1 MKRAIKLFLLLVVH
15 VFTFSGQLT
24 AQGNL
29 QTVRGTVLDVDS
41 EQPLIGATV
50 VIVDSDPQ
58 LGASTDLDGRFSIPM
73 VPTGRL
79 DLQIRM
85 LGYEEQRIP
94 NLLLNS
100 AKELVLSIRLVE
112 SLTQLNE
119 FAVRPEEQFGENRN
133 DMATLSARQ
142 ISVEETS
149 RVAGGINDPARMVS
163 SFAGVAGDA
172 TGNNDIIAR
181 GNSSK
186 GVLWRLEGIEIPN
199 PNHFSDEGSTG
210 GPINVLNSD
219 MLDNSDFYT
228 GAFAPEYGNALSAI
242 FDMRL
247 RDGNDTEQEYTFK
260 LGVLGTDLTAEGPLP
275 GKNGG
280 SYLAN
285 FRYSTLALLDGAG
298 IVDYGG
304 VPKYTDASFKLKLP
318 TAKAGTFSL
327 FGLGGISHIIDQD
340 QGVVGD
346 TLFSRADFG
355 SRMGVIGLTNTRTL
369 SDNSY
374 VYSTVSLSGNSSS
387 TEYDESDSTGTSP
400 LERKHTDDLG
410 KWTVRASTVVNNRL
424 SASHKLRTGVI
435 ISSEMFRMGSAS
447 FDDDLQRTVTDL
459 EAKGS
464 STTLQAFTSWK
475 WRMNEK
481 LTMTSGLH
489 VLHYTLNNAT
499 SLEPRLGVKYQFH
512 PGKAVSVAGGLHSRT
527 EAIMTYTMQIP
538 NADGQLIRPNENLG
552 LSKAAH
558 AVLGYEHMFAEDI
571 QLKVEAYYQHH
582 FNVPVENDVNSSY
595 SLTNYTGWFTTKPL
609 VNKGVGRN
617 YGLEVS
623 VEKFFTRGYHFM
635 TTASLSDTRYKA
647 LDGVWRNSRFN
658 MGIVANALAGKEWK
672 LGPVGK
678 DRVVTTGFRYSILGG
693 QYGTP
698 IDLQASIIEGEEVA
712 GGPVWSKK
720 GDPIHKLDL
729 VVSYRVGRPRV
740 SHEFKVDVQNVLNGK
755 TNVTQ
760 YFNGQDGRIEGNS
773 QLAILPVVQYMLRF

>member
-1 MKRAIKLFLLLVVH
+1 MKA
-15 VFTFSGQLT
+15 S
-24 AQGNL
+24 AQGNT
-29 QTVRGTVLDVDS
+29 QTVRGKVLDIDS
-41 EQPLIGATV
+41 RQPLIGATIT
-50 VIVDSDPQ
+50 IVGSEPL
-58 LGASTDLDGRFSIPM
+58 LGVSTDIDGQFAIPQ
-73 VPTGRL
+73 VPTGRIEL
-79 DLQIRM
+79 LIRM
-85 LGYEEQRIP
+85 LEYDEQRMP
-94 NLLLNS
+94 DLLVNS
-100 AKELVLSIRLVE
+100 AKELVLTIRMEE
-112 SLTQLNE
+112 SLTQLKE
-119 FAVRPEEQFGENRN
+119 FAVHGEGNKGEVRN
-133 DMATLSARQ
+133 DMATLSARR

-260 LGVLGTDLTAEGPLP
+260 LGVLGTDLTAEGPIP
-275 GKNGG
+275 GTKGG

-304 VPKYTDASFKLKLP
+304 VPKYSDASFKLKLP

-327 FGLGGISHIIDQD
+327 FGLGGKSHIIDQD
-340 QGVVGD
+340 QGEGGD
-346 TLFSRADFG
+346 TLFSRADYG

-369 SDNSY
+369 SDNSF
-374 VYSTVSLSGNSSS
+374 VYTTVSLSGNGSS
-387 TEYDESDSTGTSP
+387 TEYDESDFTGISP
-400 LERKHTDDLG
+400 LERKHTSDLG

-435 ISSEMFRMGSAS
+435 LSSEMFRMGSAS
-447 FDDDLQRTVTDL
+447 FDDDLQRNVTEL
-459 EAKGS
+459 EGQGA

-481 LTMTSGLH
+481 LTMTSGVH
-489 VLHYTLNNAT
+489 VLHYSLNNAT
-499 SLEPRLGVKYQFH
+499 SVEPRLGLKYQFH
-512 PGKAVSVAGGLHSRT
+512 PGKAISIAGGLHSRT
-527 EAIMTYTMQIP
+527 EAIMTYNVQIP
-538 NADGQLIRPNENLG
+538 GADGKPIRPNEKLG

-571 QLKVEAYYQHH
+571 QMKVEAYYQHH
-582 FNVPVENDVNSSY
+582 FNVPVENDANSSY

-623 VEKFFTRGYHFM
+623 LEKFFTHGYHFM
-635 TTASLSDTRYKA
+635 ATASLSDTRYKA

-678 DRVVTTGFRYSILGG
+678 DRVLTTGFRYSILGG

-698 IDLQASIIEGEEVA
+698 IDLQASLAAGEEVA
-712 GGPVWSKK
+712 GGPAWSKK

-729 VVSYRVGRPRV
+729 VISYRVGRPRV

-755 TNVTQ
+755 TNVNQ
-760 YFNGQDGRIEGNS
+760 YFNRQDGRIEGNS